1 MDSQLEEVR
10 EIWANAFY
18 TGHYEVLRQYE
29 HEDFRVVFEQK
40 NRVET
45 SYVRY
50 DRIAHAVKN
59 GVWKPHK
66 PEVEYEDYEYN
77 ADQTECC
84 VVTGLAKDK
93 HRIQELWRYANEWK
107 IIELRFLK
115 S

>member
-18 TGHYEVLRQYE
+18 IGHYEVLRQYE
-29 HEDFRVVFEQK
+29 HEDFKVVFEQK

-66 PEVEYEDYEYN
+66 PEVEYEDYKYN

-93 HRIQELWRYANEWK
+93 HRIQELWRYENEWK